1 MEIKTSTNLNESQL
15 ISNYKVVHFKVKIS
29 YRRENILKFLSHL
42 DMVRTFYRVIRR
54 TDLPMLYTQG
64 YSPRPY
70 ISFSPATKVGALSED
85 EFIIIRLTKKLSE
98 DYILK
103 CMEKKLPH
111 QIKIKEV
118 NYL

>member
-1 MEIKTSTNLNESQL
+1 MI
-15 ISNYKVVHFKVKIS
+15 HFKAKIS
-29 YRRENILKFLSHL
+29 YERENILKFLSHL

-54 TDLPMLYTQG
+54 TDLPLIYTQG

-70 ISFSPATKVGALSED
+70 LSFSPAARVGILPAD

-103 CMEKKLPH
+103 CMGEKIPYL
-111 QIKIKEV
+111 IKIKEV
-118 NYL
+118 NYI

>member
-1 MEIKTSTNLNESQL
+1 
-15 ISNYKVVHFKVKIS
+15 
-29 YRRENILKFLSHL
+29 
-42 DMVRTFYRVIRR
+42 
-54 TDLPMLYTQG
+54 MLYTQG

-70 ISFSPATKVGALSED
+70 LSFSPATRVGTLPAD

-103 CMEKKLPH
+103 CMEKKLPS

-118 NYL
+118 NYI